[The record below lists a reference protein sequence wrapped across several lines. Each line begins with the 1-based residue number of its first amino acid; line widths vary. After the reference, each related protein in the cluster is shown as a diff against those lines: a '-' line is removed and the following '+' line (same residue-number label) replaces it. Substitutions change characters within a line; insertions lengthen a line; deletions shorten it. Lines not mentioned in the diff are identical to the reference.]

1 MHFCA
6 CMIVTIV
13 LPFETE
19 VDLLL
24 QRPHFDIEVEVES
37 RVLQKKKEKSPSC
50 HFFKL
55 YLKMW
60 TQKCVVVAVCWC
72 VVFR

>member
-37 RVLQKKKEKSPSC
+37 RVLQKKKKNPHPVISLN
-50 HFFKL
+50 FI
-55 YLKMW
+55 
-60 TQKCVVVAVCWC
+60 
-72 VVFR
+72 